1 MTAPATGPA
10 TITPEAAARIDEL
23 GIRTEVE
30 QMIEH
35 TRQTVPALKRIAV
48 VLEDAYET
56 WDQPY
61 LTIHATRGDEPRV
74 GDRTEREWGAWRVRT
89 FPPDVCI
96 HIAMMTQ
103 YEPDHAG

>member
-1 MTAPATGPA
+1 MTAPVTVPV

-23 GIRTEVE
+23 GIRAEVE

-35 TRQTVPALKRIAV
+35 TRQAIPALKRIEV

-61 LTIHATRGDEPRV
+61 LTIYATRADAYRPE
-74 GDRTEREWGAWRVRT
+74 DRADREWGYWRVNT
-89 FPPDVCI
+89 FPPEVCQ
-96 HIAMMTQ
+96 HIAMLTV
-103 YEPDHAG
+103 YESSNAG